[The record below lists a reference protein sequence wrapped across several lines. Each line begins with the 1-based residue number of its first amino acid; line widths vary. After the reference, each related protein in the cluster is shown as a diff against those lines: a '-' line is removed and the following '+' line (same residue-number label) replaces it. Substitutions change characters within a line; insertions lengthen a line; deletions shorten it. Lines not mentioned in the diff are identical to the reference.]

1 VKKQKHLST
10 HLKNNPMIRYLLLLF
25 IPFRWFIENMGADYH
40 QFISI
45 LKLKLTMDN
54 RRMKGLGNISK
65 NGTENALVK
74 QSIGQISF
82 GLFFGIFLMMV
93 KLPFTFYYFAHTFLM
108 VMMAMMII
116 SEFTTILFD
125 TTENVIIQPLP
136 IKGNT
141 ISLAR
146 NAHVFIYLS
155 LIAMNFSIVSIIIS
169 IFKFGILP
177 ALIFTFSIF
186 LNVLFTLFLA
196 NILYLGIMHLASGE
210 KLKNILMY
218 FQIFIAILFMLA
230 YQIGINLVDKTQV
243 SNMVLPVNWYTY
255 LVPPAFFSGLVEA
268 LSDGIFDLQ
277 HLIFITEALIVPTM
291 AVYFTGR
298 YLTPVFNRKL
308 LDLEQ
313 GDRVSKVK
321 TEKSRKGIWYRIMFP
336 LFIHRK
342 EEKAPFNL
350 LWIMTGRERIFIQSF
365 LPSLAYVAII
375 IAVQFFSKT
384 FVYNELVQSD
394 RYLIFLYVFILA
406 GATLSTALI
415 NGNNLHAAWTFRV
428 IPLDSP
434 ADYFKGFIKAAF
446 ARFFMPFYIIL
457 SSGICLIWGIKV
469 LPDVIIAFMYV
480 YFFTILYY
488 YMQTPNFPFGLEKS
502 ANQGGAT
509 FMKVMGLMAIAGILG
524 YLHYFLLHWFNFA
537 NLLLIPVYM
546 CAIYYLNRIIV
557 YKLISWEKVD
567 KVNNYS

>member
-1 VKKQKHLST
+1 
-10 HLKNNPMIRYLLLLF
+10 MIRFLLSLF
-25 IPFRWFIENMGADYH
+25 APFRWFIEKMGADYP

-54 RRMKGLGNISK
+54 RRLKGLGNTSNK
-65 NGTENALVK
+65 ETENALVK
-74 QSIGQISF
+74 QSLSQIFF
-82 GLFFGIFLMMV
+82 GLFFGMFLMMV

-155 LIAMNFSIVSIIIS
+155 LIAINLSIVPIIIS
-169 IFKFGILP
+169 IFKFGVLP
-177 ALIFTFSIF
+177 GLLFTFSIF

-230 YQIGINLVDKTQV
+230 YQIGINLVDKTQIG
-243 SNMVLPVNWYTY
+243 NMVLPVYWYTF
-255 LVPPAFFSGLVEA
+255 LVPPAFFSGVVEA
-268 LSDGIFDLQ
+268 LSEGVFDLQ
-277 HLIFITEALIVPTM
+277 HLVFIAEALIIPSM

-321 TEKSRKGIWYRIMFP
+321 TENSRKGIWYRIMFP

-342 EEKAPFNL
+342 EERAPFKL
-350 LWIMTGRERIFIQSF
+350 LWIMTGRERLFIQSF
-365 LPSLAYVAII
+365 LPSLAYIAII
-375 IAVQFFSKT
+375 IAVQFFSKS
-384 FVYNELVQSD
+384 FNYNELVQSD
-394 RYLIFLYVFILA
+394 RYLVFLYVFILA

-415 NGNNLHAAWTFRV
+415 NGNNLHAAWIFRV

-446 ARFFMPFYIIL
+446 ARYFMPFYIVL
-457 SSGICLIWGIKV
+457 STGIFIIWGVRV
-469 LPDVIIAFMYV
+469 LPDVLIAFMSV
-480 YFFTILYY
+480 YFFTILYFY
-488 YMQTPNFPFGLEKS
+488 VQTPIFPFGLEKS

-524 YLHYFLLHWFNFA
+524 YLHYFLLHLFNFA
-537 NLLLIPVYM
+537 NLLLIPVYIS
-546 CAIYYLNRIIV
+546 AIYYVNRISV